1 MKTSIVLEKFEE
13 LATYYKKE
21 LEKYPLELLIQ
32 KPSDEEWSLG
42 QMYNHLI
49 LSAFHMQIA
58 AIEKC
63 ANQTAA
69 IGGDKTD
76 AGEKIYAMGAFPPIQ
91 IKVPAHPEYTPNNP
105 TNKEDLKQGLLQL
118 IERMKEIEPTLSTIP
133 NNYKVQHPRL
143 GYLNAEEW
151 FELIYMHFQHHLRQ
165 KERLDLL
172 HVNG

>member
-13 LATYYKKE
+13 LATYYIKE
-21 LEKYPLELLIQ
+21 LEKYPLELFIQ

-91 IKVPAHPEYTPNNP
+91 IKVPDRPGYTPDNP
-105 TNKEDLKQGLLQL
+105 TNKEDMKQSLLQL
-118 IERMKEIEPTLSTIP
+118 IEKMKEIGPKLSTIP
-133 NNYKVQHPRL
+133 GDFKVEHPRL
-143 GYLNAEEW
+143 GYLNATEW
-151 FELIYMHFQHHLRQ
+151 FQLIYMHFQHHLRQ
-165 KERLDLL
+165 KERLDSL